1 MSAAALAVSLVL
13 IAPAQEPQSHA
24 QAVTCASTFL
34 VGAALLAQAAEANPS
49 DEGTQSAV
57 TSIGQLLKRADEDRL
72 AAARREGIAIDAS
85 GAALNAH
92 LQGNMDPAQQSWQDA
107 MADCVSRYGAGL
119 FSDT

>member
-1 MSAAALAVSLVL
+1 MSAAAFALSIAL
-13 IAPAQEPQSHA
+13 IAPPQEPQSHA

-34 VGAALLAQAAEANPS
+34 IGAALLAQAAEANPS

-57 TSIGQLLKRADEDRL
+57 TSIGQLLKRADDDRL
-72 AAARREGIAIDAS
+72 VAARREGIAVEAS

-92 LQGNMDPAQQSWQDA
+92 LQANMDPAQQSWQDA
-107 MADCVSRYGAGL
+107 MADCVNRYGAGL

>member
-1 MSAAALAVSLVL
+1 MIALFSAAVL
-13 IAPAQEPQSHA
+13 TLSPVAQEPQTHA

-34 VGAALLAQAAEANPS
+34 IGAALLAQAAEANPS

-72 AAARREGIAIDAS
+72 AAARREGIAVEAS
-85 GAALNAH
+85 GEALTAH
-92 LQGNMDPAQQSWQDA
+92 LQANMDPAQQAWQDA
-107 MADCVSRYGAGL
+107 MADCVNRYGAGL